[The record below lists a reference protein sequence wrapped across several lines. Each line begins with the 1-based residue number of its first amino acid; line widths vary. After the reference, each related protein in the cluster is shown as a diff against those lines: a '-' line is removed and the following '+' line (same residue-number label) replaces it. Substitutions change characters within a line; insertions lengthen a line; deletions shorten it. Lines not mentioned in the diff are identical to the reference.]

1 MEASGWKLDGKS
13 VKPGNEN
20 VSLVWED
27 NRFFSLAFNGKSFH
41 GEILSN
47 ELESGKLQVKLN
59 HRVFELD
66 KEGPL
71 DELIASLGLD
81 KPKVR
86 KLKQL
91 KSPMP
96 GRVVGVSVTVGQE
109 VLPGDPLLTL
119 EAMKMENV
127 LKAEGSGT
135 VKSILVEGQAV
146 VEKGEVLID
155 FE

>member
-1 MEASGWKLDGKS
+1 METSGWKLDGKS
-13 VKPGNEN
+13 VKAGNEN
-20 VSLVWED
+20 VSLAWED
-27 NRFFSLAFNGKSFH
+27 SRFFTLVFNGQSFH
-41 GEILSN
+41 GEILAN
-47 ELESGKLQVKLN
+47 RLESGKLQVKLN
-59 HRVFELD
+59 HRVFELE

-96 GRVVGVSVTVGQE
+96 GRVVGVSVSVGQE
-109 VLPGDPLLTL
+109 VMPGDPLLTL

-135 VKSILVEGQAV
+135 VKAILADAQAV
-146 VEKGEVLID
+146 VEKGQVLID